1 MWDPF
6 ESGIQAPASMSV
18 WSGQAFAPCRFCLT
32 ITGTKTMTH
41 SPFRAHHQR
50 DVFDLSF
57 KVFHE
62 LMARKVN
69 HILLVSSPYEAF
81 IMEEEGRLAQRIIQE
96 YRGLNL
102 SRPPHLTWVSTAR
115 QALEELSRK
124 SFDMVITMPRIGD
137 LPAHELGRRIK
148 KDHRRIPVFLLT
160 PDPNW
165 MRLDPQ
171 CFNEDCI
178 NRVFIWSG
186 NADLLLAIIKSVEDA
201 MNVAYDT
208 ERARVR
214 VIILV
219 EDSPLYFS
227 ALLPLLYKEIVS
239 QTQAVMEES
248 LNEEHRFFRMRA
260 RPKIL
265 MASTYEEA
273 LKLYRTFQPY
283 LLGVLSDV
291 RFPRQGLLDP
301 DAGYALLRLIKDET
315 PDVPLLN
322 FSSEESNRERASH
335 IPAVFLNKNSPIL
348 HEGIRRFF
356 QEHLGFGDF
365 VFRLPDGCEVG
376 RAANLRQLEAI
387 LPDIPQESILYHA
400 RRNHFSGWLMARSE
414 ILLAYRLRPV
424 KVSDFATT
432 EELKDYLV
440 DCLKERRR
448 GRQRGVVTD
457 FDPDNYDPEADFVK
471 VGRGSLGG
479 KARGL
484 AFMASQIRALGHLD
498 ERYPEVTIE
507 VPKTIVISTEA
518 FDTFIHQNQLRD
530 MASSDQEDARIIDV
544 FLKSH
549 LPDSLENAI
558 SLFIEQAQ
566 HPLAVRSSSLLE
578 DAQHQ
583 PFSGLYQTLI
593 LPNCHPDIEV
603 RRRQMVRAVKLVY
616 ASTYLKRAR
625 TYARSTGH
633 RLEQEQMAVLVQKLT
648 GAEHNGLFYPAIT
661 GQASSFNFY
670 PVARMKAEEGIA
682 LICLGFSSSEEIK
695 RRALRFCPSHP
706 ELLPQFSTV
715 EDILKNAQRSFF
727 AIDMQTARRL
737 VDADT
742 RAVLV
747 RRDIDDCRNDA
758 PIEAM
763 CSTYIPAENRIRDS
777 LTPRGYP
784 VLTFAPLLKHRRF
797 PLADILADLLA
808 ACQEGMGGP
817 VEIEFSVNLTG
828 AADTPNEFHL
838 LQVRPMPQ
846 FDLQARPMLSDS
858 QKAHA
863 VCYSRLALGNGHYDD
878 MADIVLVD
886 PETFDPARTIDIAA
900 EIGRLNAELQQAQKR
915 YLLIGP
921 GRWGS
926 ADRWLGIPVAW
937 QDISGVGAIIET
949 SHPALQADSSQGSH
963 FFQNLTSS
971 GICYLTL
978 QNSSDGFLRWDWLA
992 RQTPRAH
999 TAYLKHI
1006 RLAYPVQLYVD
1017 GKSSEGFVLDPQESR
1032 PEAEG
1037 SAAP

>member
-1 MWDPF
+1 MKP
-6 ESGIQAPASMSV
+6 
-18 WSGQAFAPCRFCLT
+18 
-32 ITGTKTMTH
+32 
-41 SPFRAHHQR
+41 SPLLAHRQR

-115 QALEELSRK
+115 RALEELSRK

-148 KDHRRIPVFLLT
+148 KDHRQIPVFLLT

-171 CFNEDCI
+171 SFNEDCI

-201 MNVAYDT
+201 MNVAFDT

-214 VIILV
+214 VIIMV

-227 ALLPLLYKEIVS
+227 SLLPLLYKEIVS

-265 MASTYEEA
+265 IASTYEKA
-273 LKLYRTFQPY
+273 LELYRTFQPY
-283 LLGVLSDV
+283 LLGVISDV
-291 RFPRQGLLDP
+291 RFPRKGRLDP
-301 DAGYALLRLIKDET
+301 DAGYALLKLIKNET

-322 FSSEESNRERASH
+322 FSSEESNRERASD

-348 HEGIRRFF
+348 HEEIRRFF

-365 VFRLPDGCEVG
+365 VFRLPGGQEVG
-376 RAANLRQLEAI
+376 RAANLRQLETI

-424 KVSDFATT
+424 KVSDFSTT
-432 EELKDYLV
+432 EELKQYLV

-457 FDPDNYDPEADFVK
+457 FDPEHYDPEADFVK
-471 VGRGSLGG
+471 IGRGSLGG

-484 AFMASQIRALGHLD
+484 AFMASQIRTLGHLD

-507 VPKTIVISTEA
+507 VPKTMVISTES
-518 FDTFIHQNQLRD
+518 FDTFIDRNQLRD
-530 MASSDQEDARIIDV
+530 MASCDRPDADILDV
-544 FLKSH
+544 FLQSH
-549 LPDSLENAI
+549 LPDGIENAI
-558 SLFIEQAQ
+558 SLFLEQAL

-583 PFSGLYQTLI
+583 PFAGLYNTLI

-633 RLEQEQMAVLVQKLT
+633 RIEQEKMAVLVQKLT
-648 GAEHNGLFYPAIT
+648 GAEHDGLFYPAIT

-670 PVARMKAEEGIA
+670 PVSRMKAEEGIA
-682 LICLGFSSSEEIK
+682 QICLGFGSSEETK
-695 RRALRFCPSHP
+695 RRALRFCPAHP

-715 EDILKNAQRSFF
+715 DDILKNAQRYFY
-727 AIDMQTARRL
+727 AIDMQAARRQ
-737 VDADT
+737 VDADIQSVIVR
-742 RAVLV
+742 RAV
-747 RRDIDDCRNDA
+747 DDCLA
-758 PIEAM
+758 HPPIAAM
-763 CSTYIPAENRIRDS
+763 CSSYIPEENRLRDS
-777 LTPRGYP
+777 IVRQGYP
-784 VLTFAPLLKHRRF
+784 VLTFAPILKHRRF
-797 PLADILADLLA
+797 PLANILNDLLD
-808 ACQEGMGGP
+808 ACRDGMGGP
-817 VEIEFSVNLTG
+817 VEMEFGVNLAG
-828 AADTPNEFHL
+828 NADDLDEFHL

-846 FDLQARPMLSDS
+846 FDQQVRPLISES
-858 QKAHA
+858 QKAKA
-863 VCYSRLALGNGHYDD
+863 VCYSRMALGNGHYAD

-886 PETFDPARTIDIAA
+886 PEAFDPARTLDIAA
-900 EIGRLNAELQQAQKR
+900 EIGRLNSELRRQQRR
-915 YLLIGP
+915 YFLIGP

-926 ADRWLGIPVAW
+926 ADRWLGIPVTW
-937 QDISGVGAIIET
+937 KDISGVGAIVET
-949 SHPALQADSSQGSH
+949 SHPALQADPSQGSH

-978 QNSSDGFLRWDWLA
+978 QNPAHGFLRWDWLT
-992 RQTPRAH
+992 RQIPLERTS
-999 TAYLKHI
+999 YLRHI
-1006 RLAYPVQLYVD
+1006 QLAKPLQLYVD
-1017 GKSSEGFVLDPQESR
+1017 GKSSEGIILDPTESQT
-1032 PEAEG
+1032 ETQ
-1037 SAAP
+1037 S

>member
-1 MWDPF
+1 MVLTTCRTALTRRIGW
-6 ESGIQAPASMSV
+6 ISMKPSLPH
-18 WSGQAFAPCRFCLT
+18 AN
-32 ITGTKTMTH
+32 
-41 SPFRAHHQR
+41 HQR

-69 HILLVSSPYEAF
+69 HILLVSSPYDAF

-115 QALEELSRK
+115 EALQELERK
-124 SFDMVITMPRIGD
+124 PFDMVITMPRIGD
-137 LPAHELGRRIK
+137 LPVHELGRRIK
-148 KDHRRIPVFLLT
+148 KDHRHIPVFLLT

-214 VIILV
+214 VIIMV
-219 EDSPLYFS
+219 EDSPLYIS
-227 ALLPLLYKEIVS
+227 SLLPLLYKEIVS

-265 MASTYEEA
+265 IASTYEKA
-273 LKLYRTFQPY
+273 LELYRTFQPY
-283 LLGVLSDV
+283 LLGILSDV
-291 RFPRQGLLDP
+291 RFPRNGRLDP
-301 DAGYALLRLIKDET
+301 DAGYALLKLMKEET

-322 FSSEESNRERASH
+322 FSSEESNRGRASA

-348 HEGIRRFF
+348 HEEIRGFF
-356 QEHLGFGDF
+356 QKHLGFGDF
-365 VFRLPDGCEVG
+365 VFRLPDGHEVG
-376 RAANLRQLEAI
+376 RAANLRQLETI
-387 LPDIPQESILYHA
+387 LPDIPKESILYHA

-424 KVSDFATT
+424 KVSDFSNTD
-432 EELKDYLV
+432 ELKHYLV

-457 FDPDNYDPEADFVK
+457 FAPDHYDPEADFVK
-471 VGRGSLGG
+471 IGSGSLGG

-484 AFMASQIRALGHLD
+484 AFMASQIRTLSHLD
-498 ERYPEVTIE
+498 ERYPGVAIG
-507 VPKTIVISTEA
+507 VPKTMVISTEGFDA
-518 FDTFIHQNQLRD
+518 FIDQNHLRD
-530 MASSDQEDARIIDV
+530 MASCDQDDAHVTDV

-549 LPDSLENAI
+549 LPDTVEKAI
-558 SLFIEQAQ
+558 ALFLEQARY
-566 HPLAVRSSSLLE
+566 PLAVRSSSLLE

-583 PFSGLYQTLI
+583 PFAGLYNTLI
-593 LPNCHPDIEV
+593 LPNCHPDGEV
-603 RRRQMVRAVKLVY
+603 RRRQMVRAIKLIY
-616 ASTYLKRAR
+616 ASTYLTRAR

-633 RLEQEQMAVLVQKLT
+633 RLEQERMAILVQKLT
-648 GAEHNGLFYPAIT
+648 GTEYKGWFYPAIT

-670 PVARMKAEEGIA
+670 PVAHMKAEEGIA
-682 LICLGFSSSEEIK
+682 LISLGFSASDETK
-695 RRALRFCPSHP
+695 RHALRFCPAHP
-706 ELLPQFSTV
+706 QLLPQFSTV
-715 EDILKNAQRSFF
+715 DDILKNAQRFF
-727 AIDMQTARRL
+727 YAIDMDTARRQ

-742 RAVLV
+742 RALIV
-747 RRDIDDCRNDA
+747 RREIDDCRDHPSIA
-758 PIEAM
+758 AL
-763 CSTYIPAENRIRDS
+763 CSAYIPEENRLRDS
-777 LTPRGYP
+777 LSRQGHP
-784 VLTFAPLLKHRRF
+784 VLTFAPILKHRLF
-797 PLADILADLLA
+797 PLADILSDLLQ

-817 VEIEFSVNLTG
+817 VEIEFGVNLASDANG
-828 AADTPNEFHL
+828 GNDFHL
-838 LQVRPMPQ
+838 FQIRPMPQ
-846 FDLQARPMLSDS
+846 FDQQVSPSISEA
-858 QKAHA
+858 QIATA
-863 VCYSRLALGNGHYDD
+863 VCHSRLALGNGHHRD
-878 MADIVLVD
+878 MTDIVLVD
-886 PETFDPARTIDIAA
+886 PATFDPAQTVAIAA
-900 EIGRLNAELQQAQKR
+900 EISRLNTALQQQQRR

-926 ADRWLGIPVAW
+926 SDRWLGIPVTW
-937 QDISGVGAIIET
+937 KDISGVGAIIET
-949 SHPALQADSSQGSH
+949 SHAALQADASQGSH

-978 QNSSDGFLRWDWLA
+978 QNDAHGFLRWDWLA
-992 RQTPRAH
+992 KQASLTRT
-999 TAYLKHI
+999 TYLRHI
-1006 RLAYPVQLYVD
+1006 RLARPLDLYVD
-1017 GKSSEGFVLDPQESR
+1017 GKSSQGIIIDPAENP
-1032 PEAEG
+1032 PEP
-1037 SAAP
+1037 AA

>member
-1 MWDPF
+1 MAMQ
-6 ESGIQAPASMSV
+6 S
-18 WSGQAFAPCRFCLT
+18 
-32 ITGTKTMTH
+32 
-41 SPFRAHHQR
+41 SPFPAHRQR

-148 KDHRRIPVFLLT
+148 KDHRQIPVFLLT

-214 VIILV
+214 VIIMV

-227 ALLPLLYKEIVS
+227 SLLPLLYKEIVS

-265 MASTYEEA
+265 IASTYEQAIE
-273 LKLYRTFQPY
+273 LYRTFQPY

-291 RFPRQGLLDP
+291 RFPRNDRVDP
-301 DAGYALLRLIKDET
+301 DAGYALLKVIKKET

-322 FSSEESNRERASH
+322 FSSEESNRERASA

-348 HEGIRRFF
+348 HEEIRRFF

-365 VFRLPDGCEVG
+365 VFRMPDGREVA
-376 RAANLRQLEAI
+376 RAANLRQLETV

-424 KVSDFATT
+424 KVSDFSNT
-432 EELKDYLV
+432 EELKQYLV

-457 FDPDNYDPEADFVK
+457 FDPNHYDPEADFVK
-471 VGRGSLGG
+471 IGRGSLGG

-484 AFMASQIRALGHLD
+484 AFMASQIRTLSHLD
-498 ERYPEVTIE
+498 ERYPAVTIE
-507 VPKTIVISTEA
+507 VPKTMVISTEG
-518 FDTFIHQNQLRD
+518 FDTFIDQNHLRD
-530 MASSDQEDARIIDV
+530 MASCDQEDAQVIDI
-544 FLKSH
+544 FLQAH
-549 LPDSLENAI
+549 LPDGIERAI
-558 SLFIEQAQ
+558 SLFLEQAR

-583 PFSGLYQTLI
+583 PFTGLYNTLI
-593 LPNCHPDIEV
+593 LPNCHPDVEV

-633 RLEQEQMAVLVQKLT
+633 RLEQEKMAVLVQKLT
-648 GAEHNGLFYPAIT
+648 GSEQNGLFYPAIT

-670 PVARMKAEEGIA
+670 PVSRMKAEEGIA
-682 LICLGFSSSEEIK
+682 LICLGFSSSEETK
-695 RRALRFCPSHP
+695 RQALRFCPAHP

-715 EDILKNAQRSFF
+715 DDILKNAQRSFY
-727 AIDMQTARRL
+727 AIDMQAARRQ

-742 RAVLV
+742 RAILV
-747 RRDIDDCRNDA
+747 RRDIEEGCGQP
-758 PIEAM
+758 PIDAM

-777 LTPRGYP
+777 LTASGYP
-784 VLTFAPLLKHRRF
+784 VLTFAPILKHRRF
-797 PLADILADLLA
+797 PLAAILADLLD
-808 ACQEGMGGP
+808 ACREGMGGP
-817 VEIEFSVNLTG
+817 VEIEFGVNLRG
-828 AADTPNEFHL
+828 DAETPDEFHL

-846 FDLQARPMLSDS
+846 FDQQVRPLILDT
-858 QKAHA
+858 QKDKAI
-863 VCYSRLALGNGHYDD
+863 CYSRLALGNGHYAD

-886 PETFDPARTIDIAA
+886 PDTFDPARTVDIAA
-900 EIGRLNAELQQAQKR
+900 EIGRLNSDLQRQQKR

-926 ADRWLGIPVAW
+926 ADRWLGIPVTW
-937 QDISGVGAIIET
+937 KDISGVGTIIET
-949 SHPALQADSSQGSH
+949 SHPTLQADPSQGSH

-978 QNSSDGFLRWDWLA
+978 QNADHGFLRWDWLN
-992 RQTPRAH
+992 RQATLNR
-999 TAYLKHI
+999 TLFLRHI
-1006 RLAYPVQLYVD
+1006 QLPHPLQLYVD
-1017 GKSSEGFVLDPQESR
+1017 GKSSEGIILDPLEDR

-1037 SAAP
+1037 

>member
-1 MWDPF
+1 MIG
-6 ESGIQAPASMSV
+6 SG
-18 WSGQAFAPCRFCLT
+18 
-32 ITGTKTMTH
+32 TMTP
-41 SPFRAHHQR
+41 SPFPAHRQR

-115 QALEELSRK
+115 RALEELSRK
-124 SFDMVITMPRIGD
+124 PFDMVITMPRIGD

-186 NADLLLAIIKSVEDA
+186 NADLLLAIIKNVEDA

-214 VIILV
+214 VIIMV

-227 ALLPLLYKEIVS
+227 SLLPLLYKEIVS

-265 MASTYEEA
+265 VASTYEKA
-273 LKLYRTFQPY
+273 LELYRTFQPY

-291 RFPRQGLLDP
+291 RFPRKGRLDP
-301 DAGYALLRLIKDET
+301 DAGYALLQLIKDET

-322 FSSEESNRERASH
+322 FSSEESNRERASN

-348 HEGIRRFF
+348 HEEIRRFF
-356 QEHLGFGDF
+356 QENLGFGDF
-365 VFRLPDGCEVG
+365 VFRMPDGREVG

-400 RRNHFSGWLMARSE
+400 QRNHFSGWLMARSE

-432 EELKDYLV
+432 EELKQYLV

-457 FDPDNYDPEADFVK
+457 FDPERYDPEADFVK

-484 AFMASQIRALGHLD
+484 AFMASQIRTLGHLD

-507 VPKTIVISTEA
+507 VPKTIVISTEGFDA
-518 FDTFIHQNQLRD
+518 FIDQNQLRD
-530 MASSDQEDARIIDV
+530 MASCNQEDAHIVAV

-549 LPDSLENAI
+549 LPDSIEKAI
-558 SLFIEQAQ
+558 SLFLEQAQ

-583 PFSGLYQTLI
+583 PFAGLYNTLI
-593 LPNCHPDIEV
+593 LPNCHPDLEV

-625 TYARSTGH
+625 NYARSTGH
-633 RLEQEQMAVLVQKLT
+633 RIEQEEMAVLVQKLT

-661 GQASSFNFY
+661 GQASSYNFY

-682 LICLGFSSSEEIK
+682 LICLGFSSSAETK
-695 RRALRFCPSHP
+695 RKALRFCPSHP

-715 EDILKNAQRSFF
+715 ADILKNAQRSFY
-727 AIDMQTARRL
+727 AIDMQAARRL

-742 RAVLV
+742 HAVLV
-747 RRDIDDCRNDA
+747 RRDIEDCRRQA

-777 LTPRGYP
+777 LAPKGYP

-797 PLADILADLLA
+797 PLADILVDLLA

-817 VEIEFSVNLTG
+817 VEIEFGVNLTG
-828 AADTPNEFHL
+828 NDDAPDEFHL
-838 LQVRPMPQ
+838 LQIRPMPQ
-846 FDLQARPMLSDS
+846 FDLQSRPMLSES
-858 QKAHA
+858 QKSNA
-863 VCYSRLALGNGHYDD
+863 VCYSRMALGNGHYAD
-878 MADIVLVD
+878 MADIVVVD
-886 PETFDPARTIDIAA
+886 PESFDPARTIDIAT
-900 EIGRLNAELQQAQKR
+900 EIGRLNAELRRQQKR
-915 YLLIGP
+915 YFLIGP

-926 ADRWLGIPVAW
+926 ADRWLGIPVTW

-949 SHPALQADSSQGSH
+949 SHPALQADPSQGSH

-978 QNSSDGFLRWDWLA
+978 QNSDHGFLRWDWLA
-992 RQTPRAH
+992 RQTTLTR
-999 TAYLKHI
+999 TTFLRHI
-1006 RLAYPVQLYVD
+1006 QLAYPLQLYVD
-1017 GKSSEGFVLDPQESR
+1017 GKSSEGFVLDPRGSL
-1032 PEAEG
+1032 PEAKG
-1037 SAAP
+1037 